1 MSRERT
7 IYRETYRKG
16 AVKMSA
22 DLLPILQHK
31 AANGGSFRATAC
43 EVIAAGM
50 VLVEG
55 KEVSYQDLR
64 VYIEV
69 DP

>member
-1 MSRERT
+1 MSRDRT

-16 AVKMSA
+16 AVKLNQ
-22 DLLPILQHK
+22 DVLPILQHK
-31 AANGGSFRATAC
+31 TQEGGSFRATAC

-50 VLVEG
+50 VLIEG
-55 KEVSYQDLR
+55 KEVEYQDLR
-64 VYIEV
+64 VYFEV

>member
-1 MSRERT
+1 MAHDLELPHEAGIRE
-7 IYRETYRKG
+7 
-16 AVKMSA
+16 
-22 DLLPILQHK
+22 H
-31 AANGGSFRATAC
+31 GGSFRATAC

>member
-16 AVKMSA
+16 AVKLNA
-22 DLLPILQHK
+22 DVLPILQHK
-31 AANGGSFRATAC
+31 TKDGGSFRATAC

-55 KEVSYQDLR
+55 KEVEYQDLR